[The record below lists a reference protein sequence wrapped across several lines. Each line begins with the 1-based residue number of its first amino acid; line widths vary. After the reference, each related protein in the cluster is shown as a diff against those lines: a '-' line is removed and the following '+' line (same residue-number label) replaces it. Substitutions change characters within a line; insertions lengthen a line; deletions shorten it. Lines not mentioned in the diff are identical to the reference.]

1 MWPQQPSY
9 VSSFTYTFADTGYS
23 ICPMSLPSHTLLL
36 TRATVFVLCL
46 FLHIHFCWH
55 GPQYSSY
62 VSSFTYTF
70 AATGYSIRPMSL
82 PLHILLLTLCL
93 TRMERER
100 GKKAQPDTL
109 LTRTSDVLSQ
119 KANAAFERITFTK
132 HQLKTDANE
141 FTHKSHCP
149 ARQLQ
154 SCGKTCGPQRTPRW
168 LHRQRTK
175 NFSSRPRMV
184 IENLPQCPRLGSWT
198 DREICPI
205 GRLPRRALARTVTR
219 LSPCNIFLLST
230 KQPYSTPPGNLSGT
244 VKRRKVSPG
253 FIYVCYLRPQS
264 RSLGLWQQG
273 WWCGELGVGVGGGG
287 PTERR
292 GRGRSVCVCVCVCV
306 WGGGGDI
313 ELRSDWFLLLN
324 DTAPTLAT
332 PGLSARMAT
341 AWGIQRTLYWGV
353 LRPPVYMYTRMCVPL
368 EITLSL
374 HPPSTRCT
382 SFERYLWLTTL
393 YALFSF
399 LF

>member
-1 MWPQQPSY
+1 MHPTPRSHKLITRTAAEIIFVSAALVMRTSPLPLTTGCIGIILSNILPQC
-9 VSSFTYTFADTGYS
+9 GHS
-23 ICPMSLPSHTLLL
+23 IRPMSLLSHIHFLPQCGHNSRPTSLPSHILLL

-119 KANAAFERITFTK
+119 KANATFERITFTK

-168 LHRQRTK
+168 LHGQRTK

-253 FIYVCYLRPQS
+253 FIYMLPSATIALAGAVAA
-264 RSLGLWQQG
+264 GLVMW
-273 WWCGELGVGVGGGG
+273 GVGGGG
-287 PTERR
+287 GGGGATERR
-292 GRGRSVCVCVCVCV
+292 GRGRRVCVCV
-306 WGGGGDI
+306 WGGGV
-313 ELRSDWFLLLN
+313 
-324 DTAPTLAT
+324 T
-332 PGLSARMAT
+332 
-341 AWGIQRTLYWGV
+341 
-353 LRPPVYMYTRMCVPL
+353 
-368 EITLSL
+368 
-374 HPPSTRCT
+374 
-382 SFERYLWLTTL
+382 
-393 YALFSF
+393 
-399 LF
+399 